1 MPHPG
6 FQISQVQRTLVGT
19 EKELGSLDWELV
31 ATITP
36 EQAVGTGSPRW
47 GTGCHM
53 LGTGI
58 PCSGNWGGRTGSQVP
73 LTGSLAVSQWALR
86 TGTGY
91 PRLGT
96 SHGASEWVWVPSM
109 AQLDGTGHPVW
120 HGQAGLGVYVQRGT
134 AGWHWLPSTAW
145 PGGQDWLPS
154 MAQLDGTGCPVWH
167 GLIGLRMEWAPSPL
181 AQWPPVPPEQGPGHQ
196 PGTASG
202 ATTLWQPGCPK
213 GVTSRDQDV
222 PRGVTC
228 QDWGVPRVSHPTI
241 TVSSGMFHPRASMS
255 QGCHIPGPGFSQ
267 GCHIPYWDVPRNI
280 LLALGCQDGD
290 PGDGDAPQGNPTHR
304 MDQTLV

>member
-1 MPHPG
+1 MA
-6 FQISQVQRTLVGT
+6 LGT
-19 EKELGSLDWELV
+19 QYGMGRRDWE
-31 ATITP
+31 
-36 EQAVGTGSPRW
+36 
-47 GTGCHM
+47 C
-53 LGTGI
+53 
-58 PCSGNWGGRTGSQVP
+58 VP
-73 LTGSLAVSQWALR
+73 N
-86 TGTGY
+86 
-91 PRLGT
+91 
-96 SHGASEWVWVPSM
+96 
-109 AQLDGTGHPVW
+109 
-120 HGQAGLGVYVQRGT
+120 
-134 AGWHWLPSTAW
+134 
-145 PGGQDWLPS
+145 

-228 QDWGVPRVSHPTI
+228 QDWGVPGVSHPTI

-290 PGDGDAPQGNPTHR
+290 PGDGDAPQGNSTHR